1 MEYNNTVETVNDLL
15 AKNEEWILRYKN
27 YSTKIIDNQQKYIEG
42 RRKFRVRS
50 PLFLYTSI
58 NNLLKKNSLK
68 YDLRFSGQSVA
79 TIQVKNNDVFI
90 TTDKKANSNENC
102 FDVNTDIISG
112 EVYWNSNNANKFRKS
127 FKNCIN
133 KKPRSNEHRIESYLL
148 SEFKKNVREKKSLCN
163 IQPVLLANTFFQ
175 MKTPIK
181 ASNSKNLSYS
191 KQNGGGI
198 DILSRVKHL
207 DNSVR
212 LCVMELK
219 DDYSN
224 SEPPKKA
231 IKQAIAYATFLA
243 QLLRSESGNT
253 WYKIFGFSGDVP
265 KKLIIDTAIVMPLPQ
280 GKEMTD
286 FGMERLKV
294 CENTYIELHGLY
306 FIDNKENSVNK
317 NNYEFIGSLKDNMFP

>member
-42 RRKFRVRS
+42 RRNFRVRS

-148 SEFKKNVREKKSLCN
+148 SEFKKNVR
-163 IQPVLLANTFFQ
+163 
-175 MKTPIK
+175 
-181 ASNSKNLSYS
+181 
-191 KQNGGGI
+191 
-198 DILSRVKHL
+198 
-207 DNSVR
+207 
-212 LCVMELK
+212 
-219 DDYSN
+219 
-224 SEPPKKA
+224 
-231 IKQAIAYATFLA
+231 
-243 QLLRSESGNT
+243 
-253 WYKIFGFSGDVP
+253 
-265 KKLIIDTAIVMPLPQ
+265 
-280 GKEMTD
+280 
-286 FGMERLKV
+286 
-294 CENTYIELHGLY
+294 
-306 FIDNKENSVNK
+306 
-317 NNYEFIGSLKDNMFP
+317 